1 MNDKQSIQGIMVLLK
16 KKYNAVEQI
25 LNYTNDIRESLS
37 QDDFDTVNM
46 LLDLRASLMNEADN
60 YDSTIHNFID
70 SLSEE
75 NRLRVI
81 CQISDSEISSTVSFE
96 ESKIREIY
104 LMTKSLIAKIIE
116 LDNIIGIQ
124 IAARNKLLAMENA

>member
-46 LLDLRASLMNEADN
+46 LLDLRANLMNEADN

-81 CQISDSEISSTVSFE
+81 CQISDSEISSAVSFE

>member
-1 MNDKQSIQGIMVLLK
+1 MNDKQSIQNIMLLLK

-46 LLDLRASLMNEADN
+46 LLDLRANLMNEADN
-60 YDSTIHNFID
+60 YDSAIHDFID

-75 NRLRVI
+75 NRLRII
-81 CQISDSEISSTVSFE
+81 CQISDSEISSIVSFE

-104 LMTKSLIAKIIE
+104 LMTKSLISKIIE
-116 LDNIIGIQ
+116 LDNTIGIQ
-124 IAARNKLLAMENA
+124 ISARNKLLAMENA

>member
-46 LLDLRASLMNEADN
+46 LLDLRANLMNKADN

-81 CQISDSEISSTVSFE
+81 CQISDSEISSAVSFE